1 MLFHITHEHAPES
14 CPADDPERARDTI
27 GKLIAGADGP
37 GIKLIGAWAD
47 APGHT
52 FYLVVETDSVEKLTE
67 LCYPALTMAH
77 AEITPVE
84 DAVTLFKRRVGDA

>member
-1 MLFHITHEHAPES
+1 MLFHITHVHTPES

-27 GKLIAGADGP
+27 GKIIAGGDAP
-37 GIKLIGAWAD
+37 GIKLVGAWAD

-52 FYLVVETDSVEKLTE
+52 FFLVVETDSVDKLTD
-67 LCYPALTMAH
+67 LFYPALTMAH

-84 DAVTLFKRRVGDA
+84 DALALFKRRVTDS

>member
-1 MLFHITHEHAPES
+1 MLFHITHVHTPES

-27 GKLIAGADGP
+27 GKIIASAEGP
-37 GIKLIGAWAD
+37 GIKLVGAWAD

-52 FYLVVETDSVEKLTE
+52 FYLVVDADSVDKLTD
-67 LCYPALTMAH
+67 LFFPALTMAH

-84 DAVTLFKRRVGDA
+84 DALALFKRRVADA

>member
-1 MLFHITHEHAPES
+1 MLFHITHVHTPES

-27 GKLIAGADGP
+27 GKIIAGGNAP
-37 GIKLIGAWAD
+37 GIKLVGAWAD

-52 FYLVVETDSVEKLTE
+52 FFLVVETDSVDKLTD
-67 LCYPALTMAH
+67 LFYPALTMAH

-84 DAVTLFKRRVGDA
+84 DALALFKRRVTDS

>member
-1 MLFHITHEHAPES
+1 MLFHVTHVHTPES

-27 GKLIAGADGP
+27 GKIIAGGNAP
-37 GIKLIGAWAD
+37 GIKLVGAWAD

-52 FYLVVETDSVEKLTE
+52 FFLVVETDSVDKLTD
-67 LCYPALTMAH
+67 LFYPALTMAH

-84 DAVTLFKRRVGDA
+84 DALALFKRRVTDS

>member
-1 MLFHITHEHAPES
+1 MLFHVTHVHTPES

-27 GKLIAGADGP
+27 GKIIAGGDAP
-37 GIKLIGAWAD
+37 GIKLVGAWAD

-52 FYLVVETDSVEKLTE
+52 FFLVVETDSVDKLTD
-67 LCYPALTMAH
+67 LFYPALTMAH

-84 DAVTLFKRRVGDA
+84 DALALFKRRVTDS